1 MVFVLSSINKYM
13 TLIDLHTLKQLHI
26 RDKPNLTM
34 LYHPSY
40 VVLDPVDQHIIEH
53 FLHLSW
59 CIIIFPCADFI
70 QFGI

>member
-1 MVFVLSSINKYM
+1 M
-13 TLIDLHTLKQLHI
+13 LKQWHI
-26 RDKPNLTM
+26 WDKPNLTM

-40 VVLDPVDQHIIEH
+40 VLLDPVDQHIVEH

-59 CIIIFPCADFI
+59 YIIVLPCADFI